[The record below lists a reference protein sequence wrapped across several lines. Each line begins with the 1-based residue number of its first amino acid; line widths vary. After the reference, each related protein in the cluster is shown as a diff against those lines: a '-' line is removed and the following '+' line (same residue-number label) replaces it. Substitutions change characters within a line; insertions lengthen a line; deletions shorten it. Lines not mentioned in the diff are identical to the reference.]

1 MRKYVVVFG
10 ILIFTLS
17 GCGPHYVMPTRLPMK
32 AGLIKDFHSDVT
44 IQLVNANTPEDVIPT
59 GKRLMNNKDTKC
71 GKIECAELHLWTGQ
85 LIEILEEELNKRG
98 IKVAPNAETVLKIKI
113 KDINFYAPFMGFH
126 VRAWVDFNVDV
137 GGVYSKSFI
146 GRGKSGVN
154 GLKAYGNAM
163 LWSAVEILNDPDIQK
178 HIREPAA
185 KAITPAKGDAVEG
198 KLERLKALFDKGLIT
213 QEEYDSK
220 KTELLEKF

>member
-1 MRKYVVVFG
+1 MTEG
-10 ILIFTLS
+10 IIE
-17 GCGPHYVMPTRLPMK
+17 
-32 AGLIKDFHSDVT
+32 DFHSDVT
-44 IQLVNANTPEDVIPT
+44 IQLVNENTPEDVIPT
-59 GKRLMNNKDTKC
+59 GKRLFDNKDSKC

-85 LIEILEEELNKRG
+85 LIEILEGELKKRG
-98 IKVAPNAETVLKIKI
+98 IKVAPDAEKVLKIKI
-113 KDINFYAPFMGFH
+113 KDINFYLPFMGFH

-146 GRGKSGVN
+146 GRGKSGGT
-154 GLKAYGNAM
+154 GLRAYGNAM

-178 HIREPAA
+178 YIREPIE
-185 KAITPAKGDAVEG
+185 KAITPAKDDDVED
-198 KLERLKALFDKGLIT
+198 KLEKLKTLFDKGLIT